1 MAEHAWFVNHKKKL
15 DTMDAKLGEMD
26 EKLDIIIANHASS
39 SPAQTPVSPKDLSCP
54 NWDEW
59 LNFRDMVGDFQ
70 SHQNQYILV
79 TDSLPSEDL
88 EHFSS
93 LRGVTWKMVLDFDP
107 MSEEK
112 GFYHEFIS
120 KEGQSNLVTMIT
132 PAELRKSS
140 MGSLLRQLDPQKTQW
155 LLVNGRQSD
164 AEGSAQLFPDWEAT
178 SVKHITRLFGCYSD
192 PDKFNKQKPIV
203 CVILP
208 FREKSL
214 SFLEVTLS
222 RLIENFDEFKL
233 QFVSFK
239 HKFCH
244 LISRKFEVR
253 HFDLSPERVSLGLS
267 EILGATSTQEYRMP
281 SSQAGLP
288 AKLTQN

>member
-1 MAEHAWFVNHKKKL
+1 MAERAWFVKYEKKL
-15 DTMDAKLGEMD
+15 DTMDAKLGKVD
-26 EKLDIIIANHASS
+26 EKLDIIIANQAPS
-39 SPAQTPVSPKDLSCP
+39 SPAQTPVSPKDLSGP

-59 LNFRDMVGDFQ
+59 LKFCAMVGEFE

-112 GFYHEFIS
+112 GFYHEFTS

-155 LLVNGRQSD
+155 LFVNGRQSD
-164 AEGSAQLFPDWEAT
+164 TEGSAQLFPD
-178 SVKHITRLFGCYSD
+178 
-192 PDKFNKQKPIV
+192 
-203 CVILP
+203 
-208 FREKSL
+208 
-214 SFLEVTLS
+214 
-222 RLIENFDEFKL
+222 
-233 QFVSFK
+233 
-239 HKFCH
+239 
-244 LISRKFEVR
+244 
-253 HFDLSPERVSLGLS
+253 
-267 EILGATSTQEYRMP
+267 
-281 SSQAGLP
+281 
-288 AKLTQN
+288 